1 MKHCLL
7 VALLLI
13 ATWPAAADTRQKSKP
28 KETLS
33 LTAVIRPIRYAEGT
47 ALPVDVVFKNTGRRR
62 MSFLLLDNDEDPP
75 GYIQAR
81 MWDAQGRLVT
91 ENATLKDG
99 WWTCLVMSS
108 ESFSSRHP
116 YKEGPRDRI
125 RLKPGET
132 YARTVDLARL
142 LAGCDGIR
150 DGVPAGD
157 YRLQFSYGEVVSN
170 VVGIS
175 VGK

>member
-1 MKHCLL
+1 MKNCLL

-13 ATWPAAADTRQKSKP
+13 APGLAAADARQKSRP

-33 LTAVIRPIRYAEGT
+33 LTAVTRPIRYAEGT
-47 ALPVDVVFKNTGRRR
+47 ALPVDVVFVNAGKRRT
-62 MSFLLLDNDEDPP
+62 SFVLPYNDQDPP

-81 MWDAQGRLVT
+81 LWDARGRLVT
-91 ENATLKDG
+91 ENTTLRDG
-99 WWTCLVMSS
+99 WWTSWVLWSGN
-108 ESFSSRHP
+108 R

-125 RLKPGET
+125 SLKPGET

-142 LAGCDGIR
+142 FAGCDGLPGGLR
-150 DGVPAGD
+150 AGD
-157 YRLQFSYGEVVSN
+157 YRLQFSYGAAVSN